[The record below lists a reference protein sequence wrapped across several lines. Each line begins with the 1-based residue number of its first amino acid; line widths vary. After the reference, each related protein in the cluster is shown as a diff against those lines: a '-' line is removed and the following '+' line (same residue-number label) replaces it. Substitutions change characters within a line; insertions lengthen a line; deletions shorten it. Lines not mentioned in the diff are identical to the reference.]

1 MMIRESLCGCL
12 PLRLESVHGV
22 PDPHQGIV
30 VAIVPL
36 ALVLEARV
44 VYLPDCLL
52 DHWEDLILADVYPVA
67 IVRPVDNLYLMVRP
81 KTLQW
86 ERNPGLHL
94 EAVLVMQVLDDADEA
109 VRGEDP
115 HQDHL
120 PGSSVVMGEGAD
132 APPPFLVLST

>member
-1 MMIRESLCGCL
+1 M
-12 PLRLESVHGV
+12 
-22 PDPHQGIV
+22 

-67 IVRPVDNLYLMVRP
+67 IVRPVDNLYLMVWP
-81 KTLQW
+81 KLPQ
-86 ERNPGLHL
+86 RVRSPGLHL
-94 EAVLVMQVLDDADEA
+94 EAVLVMQVLNDADEA

-115 HQDHL
+115 HQKH
-120 PGSSVVMGEGAD
+120 PHGSPVVVGEGAD
-132 APPPFLVLST
+132 APPPFLVLAT